1 MKTFATLLI
10 IFLAISFNACKGPR
24 GLPGLDGKPGVD
36 GESFLGTVFEIE
48 FDFTLTNEYN
58 LRYEFPS
65 SFKVYDTDIVLV
77 YMLWETIH
85 YNDNTYDDV
94 WRLMPQTRIFNTQE
108 GTLLLQYNF
117 DYTLYDV
124 QIFLDGDVDFTTLG
138 PGDLENQIFR
148 IVVLPADFAAQ
159 ANVNNY
165 NSLINSPDLHINSIG
180 KINLKELAQ

>member
-10 IFLAISFNACKGPR
+10 ILLAISFNACKGPR

-48 FDFTLTNEYN
+48 DDFTLTNEYN

-124 QIFLDGDVDFTTLG
+124 QIFLDGDVDFRTLS

-165 NSLINSPDLHINSIG
+165 NSVINSPDLYINSID
-180 KINLKELAQ
+180 KINLKKLTQ